1 MRSRFRLVAALLAL
15 FSLSLTVAEGVWA
28 STCMPGMG
36 MGGEPATATAPAAH
50 AAGMA
55 MQAPAGAESAHGL
68 GTDSG
73 SSQAPPC
80 PLAPAPGACIALAT
94 SLPAHAPESL
104 APSPEGAPAVVS
116 SDDVRPVL
124 LVFAFFRPPRA

>member
-1 MRSRFRLVAALLAL
+1 MRSRFRFVAALLVL
-15 FSLSLTVAEGVWA
+15 VTLSFTVAEGVWA

-36 MGGEPATATAPAAH
+36 MARGTA
-50 AAGMA
+50 MA
-55 MQAPAGAESAHGL
+55 VGAGAGHAEGVDS
-68 GTDSG
+68 SG
-73 SSQAPPC
+73 SPNQHSDQLPHC
-80 PLAPAPGACIALAT
+80 PLAPAAGACIALAT

-116 SDDVRPVL
+116 SNDARPVL